1 MWASGELRPVV
12 NEYRV
17 GTYVF
22 NDRNTVASGAAA
34 LDDVA
39 LTIVATVASRR
50 DDRAI
55 LDAGSKALS
64 SDAAVEGASR
74 TTPKPPSSRLEQL
87 NEEHGYLALA
97 GGDDLELGQ
106 QVRIVPNH
114 VCVAVNLHEELVGV
128 RDGRVELRW
137 PVARGR

>member
-1 MWASGELRPVV
+1 MWDSGELRPVV

-22 NDRNTVASGAAA
+22 NDRNTVASGAAT

-39 LTIVATVASRR
+39 LAIVATVVSRR
-50 DDRAI
+50 DGRAI

-64 SDAAVEGASR
+64 SDAAAEGGYGVVLEA
-74 TTPKPPSSRLEQL
+74 PSSWLEQL

-97 GGDDLELGQ
+97 GGDDLELGR